1 MAEDSGPSLEPQA
14 VSSVSS
20 QHDSIP
26 SPAPPVTGADAEVPT
41 NPSLSTST
49 EIPTTTVE
57 STVPIDAALITEAAA
72 EASTDASV
80 PPSGPSFENVE
91 TPAAA
96 TTKATEESTTVEEDD
111 TDFVPPDMEHI
122 VSTGAAQDAASSMQA
137 LRELV
142 AQARASSGQQREAL
156 PPGFGDDEIAEDP
169 SAPQEQRGE
178 KRKAEDE
185 LEKLVQSSTG
195 IDEVKAAAEQS
206 QHPETKTL
214 LQKALSSIS
223 GLVSRRPKAD
233 SAVNSPTATSSEQVS
248 AVADAKPL
256 ADGDDAGD
264 ADDSDDESSSDSGS
278 SSSDSSDD
286 DDDDDDNVK
295 AAVALAADDDDD
307 EEGGGPSGSTA
318 PVTKNEILAPQV
330 DQPATQE
337 LSEAEKLTLRKLGK
351 VHSIVDSVVVVEQDV
366 HQNKQADG
374 ASASGASVP
383 IDSTGRQGERQGEY
397 SVLDTGSL
405 LCFEDGKVL
414 GLVFE
419 TFGSIHN
426 PMYSIRFASAAAID
440 RELVK
445 PGETVFY
452 LPSQSTYVLTQ
463 LLRQMKGSDA
473 SNMWD
478 EEVAEDE
485 IDYSDDEQEAEAKR
499 RAKAIRSGHVDDQ
512 GNPLSAPSARG
523 NKRQKQHGADQP
535 PNNAPRHPA
544 NGSLGQRPGHVGPGS
559 NGAAA
564 RPNGHGPASLPRRSI
579 GGPNLPLPPAPARSV
594 PSGAGSP
601 QGIASLPPRPSAGL
615 PSKPAF
621 ASDASMS
628 AHRPSYELG
637 NGAAVTEQH
646 SGSASRS
653 RMGSTDSSVSG
664 FGHSRMTSAAASS
677 LPAKP
682 VDAAAAAT
690 AASSASSP
698 PRTNAAV
705 SPYGAQSP
713 PQAYR
718 PPSMRKGPSAN
729 PGAPN
734 HHQGSPAWH
743 AGLPN
748 MSAPPAGQPHYGAA
762 RTPAYGSAAGGP
774 VAVQG
779 GGHYNPAYAGHWQ
792 PSYGPAATSARPTHA
807 WNGQQSYQAAPIHM
821 TPGSMSHQSYGGYG
835 GGHAGYGA
843 PPNASG
849 GQGNAGNTWSA
860 QAYPGSHYPGYTDQ
874 QQYYGAPSNASN
886 TAGHSNQGYYAT
898 SAQAY
903 AYGNGG
909 YASPAAYGAAPSN
922 SAAAPSTPQQDS
934 YDPTSP
940 SFNSISGHGQNQ
952 HGASNS

>member
-1 MAEDSGPSLEPQA
+1 
-14 VSSVSS
+14 
-20 QHDSIP
+20 
-26 SPAPPVTGADAEVPT
+26 
-41 NPSLSTST
+41 
-49 EIPTTTVE
+49 
-57 STVPIDAALITEAAA
+57 
-72 EASTDASV
+72 
-80 PPSGPSFENVE
+80 
-91 TPAAA
+91 
-96 TTKATEESTTVEEDD
+96 
-111 TDFVPPDMEHI
+111 MEHI

-499 RAKAIRSGHVDDQ
+499 R
-512 GNPLSAPSARG
+512 
-523 NKRQKQHGADQP
+523 
-535 PNNAPRHPA
+535 
-544 NGSLGQRPGHVGPGS
+544 
-559 NGAAA
+559 
-564 RPNGHGPASLPRRSI
+564 
-579 GGPNLPLPPAPARSV
+579 
-594 PSGAGSP
+594 
-601 QGIASLPPRPSAGL
+601 
-615 PSKPAF
+615 
-621 ASDASMS
+621 
-628 AHRPSYELG
+628 
-637 NGAAVTEQH
+637 
-646 SGSASRS
+646 
-653 RMGSTDSSVSG
+653 
-664 FGHSRMTSAAASS
+664 
-677 LPAKP
+677 
-682 VDAAAAAT
+682 
-690 AASSASSP
+690 
-698 PRTNAAV
+698 
-705 SPYGAQSP
+705 
-713 PQAYR
+713 
-718 PPSMRKGPSAN
+718 
-729 PGAPN
+729 
-734 HHQGSPAWH
+734 
-743 AGLPN
+743 
-748 MSAPPAGQPHYGAA
+748 
-762 RTPAYGSAAGGP
+762 
-774 VAVQG
+774 
-779 GGHYNPAYAGHWQ
+779 
-792 PSYGPAATSARPTHA
+792 
-807 WNGQQSYQAAPIHM
+807 
-821 TPGSMSHQSYGGYG
+821 SMSHQSYGGYG